1 MVVIQITFSNTA
13 SYLLVKL
20 WTASIIKYCF
30 IFFLECLIITASK
43 LWIFFLRLVY
53 SYWHMLSLCSS
64 QHMYT
69 EKVMVQEIYTMLLQL
84 ISFRTLF
91 FYSVKDALTGEDI
104 SKLEIRND

>member
-1 MVVIQITFSNTA
+1 
-13 SYLLVKL
+13 
-20 WTASIIKYCF
+20 
-30 IFFLECLIITASK
+30 
-43 LWIFFLRLVY
+43 
-53 SYWHMLSLCSS
+53 MLSLCSS

-69 EKVMVQEIYTMLLQL
+69 EKMMVQEIYTMLLQL